1 MANEVLSEIEDGLF
15 IYETTVN
22 SLDELASWVVSKCK
36 GVKVLE
42 PLELR
47 EKVLNLAKDSISNY
61 D

>member
-1 MANEVLSEIEDGLF
+1 MANETFHEIDDGSF

-22 SLDELASWVVSKCK
+22 SLDELASWIVSRGK

-42 PLELR
+42 PPELK
-47 EKVLNLAKDSISNY
+47 EKVINLAKDSISNY